1 MPWEN
6 WVVLDSD
13 NLLGYGAG
21 TANAWNELAPS
32 IEMLIE
38 REYPEDFAK
47 MADAIAKSAAAS
59 ASPKR
64 YTRAN
69 TSHRRR
75 LLRFHQS
82 SRQRLHVGY
91 L

>member
-1 MPWEN
+1 M
-6 WVVLDSD
+6 LDSD

-64 YTRAN
+64 
-69 TSHRRR
+69 
-75 LLRFHQS
+75 
-82 SRQRLHVGY
+82 
-91 L
+91 